1 MVQMKELSRAL
12 VIFTEHTSPTRNLK
26 ILAQSVYEEL
36 QKPHHLEHL
45 QKKPYIF
52 GAVIHRMLLQGVF
65 PEKLLNL
72 YFSSLSAGISMISLK
87 HNQI

>member
-12 VIFTEHTSPTRNLK
+12 VIFTEHKSSTRNLE
-26 ILAQSVYEEL
+26 ILSQRTYEEL

-45 QKKPYIF
+45 QRKPYIF
-52 GAVIHRMLLQGVF
+52 GAVIHRMLLCGVL

-72 YFSSLSAGISMISLK
+72 YFSSLKAGISMISF
-87 HNQI
+87 